1 MVAIL
6 HQAFAAKRAVK
17 IIAGLKNFDAGSVS
31 RIVRAAERGG
41 ATFVD
46 IACEPTLVRMVR
58 SLTDLPVCASA
69 VEPEALLIAV
79 RNGADAVEIGNFDS
93 FYAEGRH
100 FDAQTVLKLT
110 RETRDLIGDKILLS
124 VTVPHTLSLD
134 EQVTLAVQL
143 EQCGA
148 SVIQTEGGT
157 SSNPTHPGSL
167 GLIEKAAPTL
177 AAAYEISRTVNIP
190 VLCASGLSAVTAPMA
205 LAAGAAGVGIGS
217 AVNRLN
223 DEIAMIAQVRAIVEA
238 VEAASLLARR

>member
-6 HQAFAAKRAVK
+6 QQAFAAKRAVK
-17 IIAGLKNFDAGSVS
+17 IIAGLNNFDAGSVS

-69 VEPEALLIAV
+69 IEPEALLTAV

-100 FDAQTVLKLT
+100 FDAEIVLKLT
-110 RETRDLIGDKILLS
+110 RDTRDLIGDKILLS

-143 EQCGA
+143 EQSGA
-148 SVIQTEGGT
+148 SLIQTEGGT

-177 AAAYEISRTVNIP
+177 AAAYEIARAVNIP
-190 VLCASGLSAVTAPMA
+190 VLCASGLSAVTVPMA
-205 LAAGAAGVGIGS
+205 LAAGASGVGIGS

-238 VEAASLLARR
+238 VEAASQLARR